1 MKFPK
6 KKTFGADA
14 DATTQDM
21 VSKAKR
27 GEGTLSFKPKGQ
39 FTLPKTEKLP
49 PATKVNAV
57 LKAQEARDM
66 GESAGPLKGFRKP
79 KK

>member
-1 MKFPK
+1 MK
-6 KKTFGADA
+6 KKMFGDA
-14 DATTQDM
+14 AP
-21 VSKAKR
+21 
-27 GEGTLSFKPKGQ
+27 PKGQ
-39 FTLPKTEKLP
+39 FTLPKSEKML

-57 LKAQEARDM
+57 LKAQEAEEM